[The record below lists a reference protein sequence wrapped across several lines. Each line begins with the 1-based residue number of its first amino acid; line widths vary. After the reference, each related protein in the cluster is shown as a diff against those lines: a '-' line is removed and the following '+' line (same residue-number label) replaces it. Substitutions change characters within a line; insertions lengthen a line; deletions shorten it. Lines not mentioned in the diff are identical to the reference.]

1 MVTGR
6 YRPHAALAA
15 LLLTIAAGS
24 HATAIE
30 RLATYRD
37 AFVEFNA
44 LAGEWT
50 IGNDQVRFTVRGRRD
65 GTVALV
71 GLDRTGSGSPITV
84 GNQPD
89 ALVTLEGATSRLG
102 ETDSTFLV
110 QRIDGSTGTHFVSLA
125 IRFLSSSNGL
135 VATRHYVVYAEVPVV
150 EMWTTFET
158 NDGSARTVENLNAY
172 SLDLLPGTIESV
184 SGLDTSESEG
194 GAFTRRT
201 RRLSVGERMAL
212 GSPTLSTEADTPFFS
227 IGNGD
232 ERAFSGLL
240 WSGAWSASIVREEA
254 VVHVELGL
262 PPMSAT
268 ARADQPVEGPHAFVG
283 AVVDRAGADTAAVTA
298 FVRAGRA
305 GRPLPALTTFNT
317 WFVHGIGVDER
328 LVERDIE
335 LAASVG
341 IEQLQLDAGWYP
353 RDGAAS
359 IFDFSNGLGTW
370 EVDADRFPS
379 GLRALTDYAHER
391 GLKFGLWVEPE
402 RVWLD
407 TVGRPGLAEEPFLA
421 QQDGAYQPGTPN
433 DEVHDAQVCLA
444 DPRARAWVMERLT
457 RLIDDVQPDNLKWDV
472 NRWITCNRPGH
483 GHPVDGGNYAH
494 TQALYEILAML
505 RQRYPDLT
513 IENCSG
519 GGHRLDFAMARLTDS
534 AWMDDRSSPSSHVR
548 RNLQG
553 LFTIFPA
560 EYLFS
565 YVMPH
570 PDEAVRGADDIPLL
584 VRSRM
589 PGMVGLAAELSDLGE
604 REINELYQQFTLVK
618 SLRESQA
625 TAVTYTLTPQRAQQ
639 GDWEVIQQVLPA
651 SGVSY
656 IFAFSQ
662 GASDTTIVSLHDI
675 QSDRIYEVRS
685 AERGTIGRVR
695 GADLIAQGF
704 EIARAP
710 ESAAQVLVLEPV
722 GVDGERAAASV
733 SLGTPAPRQSNATRR
748 AATPGKRLN

>member
-6 YRPHAALAA
+6 HRTHAALVA
-15 LLLTIAAGS
+15 LLLTIDAGS

-30 RLATYRD
+30 RLAEYRD
-37 AFVEFNA
+37 AFVEFDA
-44 LAGEWT
+44 FAGEWT
-50 IGNDQVRFTVRGRRD
+50 IGNDQVRFGVQVNRD
-65 GTVALV
+65 GTVTLA
-71 GLDRTGSGSPITV
+71 GLTRTGATSPVTL

-89 ALVTLEGATSRLG
+89 GLVTIEGATSRLG
-102 ETDSTFLV
+102 EPGSMLLAERVTP
-110 QRIDGSTGTHFVSLA
+110 STGNHFVSLA
-125 IRFLSSSNGL
+125 IRFASSPRGL
-135 VATRHYVVYAEVPVV
+135 VATRHYVVYAQVPAI

-158 NDGSARTVENLNAY
+158 SDGSDRTVENLNAY
-172 SLDLLPGTIESV
+172 SLTLLSGPIDTV
-184 SGLDTSESEG
+184 SGLDTPESDG
-194 GAFTRRT
+194 GAFTRRA
-201 RRLSVGERMAL
+201 RSLSIGERLML
-212 GSPTLSTEADTPFFS
+212 GSPTLSTETDTPYFS

-240 WSGAWSASIVREEA
+240 WSGAWSASIVRDEA
-254 VVHVELGL
+254 AMLVELGL

-268 ARADQPVEGPHAFVG
+268 VRAGQSVEGPHAFVG
-283 AVVDRAGADTAAVTA
+283 AVADRPGADTAAVTA
-298 FVRAGRA
+298 FVRAGRG

-317 WFVHGIGVDER
+317 WFVHGIGVDQR
-328 LVERDIE
+328 LVERDID
-335 LAASVG
+335 LAAGVG

-359 IFDFSNGLGTW
+359 MFDFSNGLGTW
-370 EVDADRFPS
+370 EADPDRFPS

-407 TVGRPGLAEEPFLA
+407 TVGRPGLAEELFLA
-421 QQDGAYQPGTPN
+421 QRDGAYQPGTPN
-433 DEVHDAQVCLA
+433 DEVRDAQVCLA
-444 DPRARAWVMERLT
+444 DPRARGWVIERLT
-457 RLIDDVQPDNLKWDV
+457 RLIDDVRPDNLKWDV

-483 GHPVDGGNYAH
+483 GHPADGGNYAH
-494 TQALYEILAML
+494 TQALYEILALL

-513 IENCSG
+513 IENCAG
-519 GGHRLDFAMARLTDS
+519 GGHRLDFALARLTDS

-553 LFTIFPA
+553 LYSLFPA

-570 PDEAVRGADDIPLL
+570 HDEPVRGADDIPLL

-589 PGMVGLAAELSDLGE
+589 PGMVGLAAEIGDLGE
-604 REINELYQQFTLVK
+604 REINELYQQFSLVK
-618 SLRESQA
+618 SLRESQTA
-625 TAVTYTLTPQRAQQ
+625 AVTYALTPQRPQ
-639 GDWEVIQQVLPA
+639 GGEWEVIQQVLPD
-651 SGVSY
+651 SGTSY

-662 GASDTTIVSLHDI
+662 GAPDTIIVSLRDI
-675 QSDRIYEVRS
+675 QGDRIYEVRS

-710 ESAAQVLVLEPV
+710 ESAAQLLVLEPV
-722 GVDGERAAASV
+722 SVDGEGAGAARQTV
-733 SLGTPAPRQSNATRR
+733 TPAKRR
-748 AATPGKRLN
+748 K